1 MIDKNELKDCVSMY
15 IQDVVDWSMCE
26 WIAHQMGISE
36 DDVQIELDKNSKYK
50 QISKLL
56 DRG

>member
-15 IQDVVDWSMCE
+15 IQDVVDWSMSE
-26 WIAHQMGISE
+26 WIADQMGISE

-50 QISKLL
+50 QIKKLL

>member
-1 MIDKNELKDCVSMY
+1 MY

-36 DDVQIELDKNSKYK
+36 DDIQIELDKNSKYK
-50 QISKLL
+50 QIKKLL